1 MLNLSSEQLSWV
13 DAIYKRLETKLEKTA
28 TDVQDIIPYRVD
40 ENSKYKDIRCDN
52 HYEGVT
58 WWTNGF
64 YAGLLWLMYEYTKKD
79 VYKTAAK
86 KQERMLDDAFKAYD
100 GLHHDVAFMWNLAAK
115 PSYLFDGNHDSKVRT
130 LMAANILASRANIK
144 GKYIKAWN
152 SANYTIIDS
161 MMNIPLLYWA
171 SREIEDDRYK
181 YIAEMHADSTIKHHI
196 REDGSVVHIANHYTD
211 RDEIIETLAG
221 QGCAVGSSWTRGQ
234 AWAVYGF
241 TLSYAHT
248 KEQRYLETAIRV
260 TDKFI
265 EESEKFGWRIPC
277 DFKQESDC
285 TYLDNSA
292 ALCAICGMIELY
304 KMTKEDKYLQ
314 SAMKILF
321 SLEEDLDFTDKNQS
335 IVQNCMESYYS
346 GEQLDLIYAD
356 FFLTEAILKL
366 KGSEFLIW

>member
-1 MLNLSSEQLSWV
+1 MLRLKTEQQHWV
-13 DAIYKRLETKLEKTA
+13 DAIYKKLETKIEKTA
-28 TDVQDIIPYRVD
+28 TDVQNIIPYKVGK
-40 ENSKYKDIRCDN
+40 NGKYRDIRYDN
-52 HYEGVT
+52 DYEGVT

-64 YAGLLWLMYEYTKKD
+64 YAGLLWLMYEHTKKD

-86 KQERMLDDAFKAYD
+86 KQELMLDDAFKAYD
-100 GLHHDVAFMWNLAAK
+100 GLHHDVGFMWNLAAK

-152 SANYTIIDS
+152 CANYTIIDS

-171 SREIEDDRYK
+171 SKEIDDDRYR
-181 YIAEMHADSTIKHHI
+181 YIAEMHADSIIKHHI
-196 REDGSVVHIANHYTD
+196 REDGSVVHIAHHYTD

-221 QGCAVGSSWTRGQ
+221 QGCDAGSSWTRGQ

-241 TLSYAHT
+241 TLSYIHT
-248 KEQRYLETAIRV
+248 NEQRYLDMAIKV

-265 EESEKFGWRIPC
+265 KEAGTFNWKIPC
-277 DFKQESDC
+277 DFKQSSDC

-292 ALCAICGMIELY
+292 AVCAVCGMIELY
-304 KMTKEDKYLQ
+304 NVTEEDKYLQ
-314 SAMKILF
+314 SAMKILMA
-321 SLEEDLDFTDKNQS
+321 LEKDLDFTEKNQS
-335 IVQNCMESYYS
+335 IVQNCMESYNS

-356 FFLTEAILKL
+356 FFFAEAILKL
-366 KGSEFLIW
+366 RGSEFLIW

>member
-1 MLNLSSEQLSWV
+1 MFNLTLEQQSWV
-13 DAIYKRLETKLEKTA
+13 DKIYQKVEAKLEKTA

-40 ENSKYKDIRCDN
+40 ENGKYTDIRYGRN
-52 HYEGVT
+52 QGIV

-64 YAGLLWLMYEYTKKD
+64 YAGLLWLMYEHTGKEI
-79 VYKTAAK
+79 YKSTAK
-86 KQERMLDDAFKAYD
+86 KQELMLDEAFKAYD

-130 LMAANILASRANIK
+130 LMAANILAARANIK

-152 SANYTIIDS
+152 KVEYTIIDS
-161 MMNIPLLYWA
+161 MMNIPMLYWA
-171 SREIEDDRYK
+171 SREIGDDRYR

-241 TLSYAHT
+241 ALSYIYT
-248 KEQRYLETAIRV
+248 KEQRYLDTAIKV

-265 EESEKFGWRIPC
+265 EESEKFGWKIPC
-277 DFKQESDC
+277 DFKQSSDC

-292 ALCAICGMIELY
+292 ALCAACGMIELY
-304 KMTKEDKYLQ
+304 KITNEDKYLQ
-314 SAMKILF
+314 SAMKLLYN
-321 SLEEDLDFTDKNQS
+321 LEDDLDFSEENQS
-335 IVQNCMESYYS
+335 IVQNCMELYDS

-356 FFLTEAILKL
+356 FFLAEALLKL
-366 KGSEFLIW
+366 RGSEFLIW